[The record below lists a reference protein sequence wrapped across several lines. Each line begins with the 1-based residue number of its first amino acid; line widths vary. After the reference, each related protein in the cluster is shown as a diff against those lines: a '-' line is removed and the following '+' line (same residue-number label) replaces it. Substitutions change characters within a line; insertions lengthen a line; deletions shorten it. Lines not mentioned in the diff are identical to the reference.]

1 MGVGAGR
8 EKRNTA
14 SHVAWLKPQKYTYM
28 NFSTGDDKGKL
39 RAIHRFVT
47 KIPRIYSSTH
57 PKNLCYVFIM
67 ENNDGSQW
75 GKSLGRTK
83 GKVSLRQSEQPIQWK
98 VKAKSAKYELKYQC
112 LYSSTHPP
120 ETTTA
125 ALSYLCP

>member
-28 NFSTGDDKGKL
+28 KFSTGDDKGKL

-47 KIPRIYSSTH
+47 RIPRIYSSTH

-75 GKSLGRTK
+75 GKSLGSKRESESETNGAAHSVK
-83 GKVSLRQSEQPIQWK
+83 SESEECKV
-98 VKAKSAKYELKYQC
+98 
-112 LYSSTHPP
+112 
-120 ETTTA
+120 
-125 ALSYLCP
+125 